1 MRAMN
6 AQAPL
11 DRRTGG
17 NMVATAS
24 RITGAGVVLS
34 AWVVLL
40 AGGSASAQTFPS
52 RPVTLIV
59 PYAAGGST
67 DVTFRA
73 LAAATEKYLG
83 QSIVIE
89 NRPGA
94 SGTMA
99 PAQMAAS
106 AKPDGYTIC
115 QIFDAV
121 WRAPFLGKTTFD
133 PAVDFTYVIGVTGY
147 TWGLVVNKNAP
158 WKTFRELLAGAKA
171 NPGKINYGTTGA
183 FTTPEL
189 TMERIARQQGIT
201 WVGIPFKGNSEQINA
216 LLGGHID
223 SIASSTGWA
232 AQVDSGEFRLLVTF
246 GAARTKSWPMVP
258 TLRETGIDMV
268 VDSPYGIAGPKD
280 IDPKIVKILHDAFK
294 KGMDEPTFV
303 TTMNTLNQEF
313 LYKSSDDFRTYV
325 LKQIEEE
332 RTVIGELGLKAP

>member
-1 MRAMN
+1 MATRES
-6 AQAPL
+6 
-11 DRRTGG
+11 RTT
-17 NMVATAS
+17 VASSAVAACVVLYA
-24 RITGAGVVLS
+24 GAG
-34 AWVVLL
+34 AL
-40 AGGSASAQTFPS
+40 AETFPS

-73 LAAATEKYLG
+73 LAAATEKHLG

-94 SGTMA
+94 SGTIG

-106 AKPDGYTIC
+106 AKPDGYTIA

-121 WRAPFLGKTTFD
+121 WRAPFLYKTTFD
-133 PAVDFTYVIGVTGY
+133 PAVDFTYIIGVTGY
-147 TWGLVVNKNAP
+147 TWGVVVSKDAP
-158 WKTFRELLAGAKA
+158 WKTFPEFLAGAKA
-171 NPGKINYGTTGA
+171 NPGKINYGTTGT

-189 TMERIARQQGIT
+189 TMERIARQKGIK

-246 GAARTKSWPMVP
+246 GAERTKSWPMVP
-258 TLRETGIDMV
+258 TLRESGIDMV
-268 VDSPYGIAGPKD
+268 VDSPYGLAGPKG
-280 IDPKIVKILHDAFK
+280 IDPKTVEILHGAFK
-294 KGMDEPTFV
+294 RGMEEPSFV
-303 TTMNTLNQEF
+303 TTMTTLNQEF
-313 LYKSSDDFRTYV
+313 LYKSSEDFRAFV

-332 RTVIGELGLKAP
+332 RTIIGELGLKAP

>member
-1 MRAMN
+1 MF
-6 AQAPL
+6 
-11 DRRTGG
+11 TS
-17 NMVATAS
+17 AS
-24 RITGAGVVLS
+24 RIPVAGAVVA
-34 AWVVLL
+34 AWVALL
-40 AGGSASAQTFPS
+40 AGGGALAQTFPS

-73 LAAATEKYLG
+73 LAAASEKHLG
-83 QSIVIE
+83 QSIVVE

-106 AKPDGYTIC
+106 AKPDGYTVA

-121 WRAPFLGKTTFD
+121 WRAPFLGKTTYD

-147 TWGLVVNKNAP
+147 TWGVVVRNDSP
-158 WKTFRELLAGAKA
+158 WKTFAELIAGAKA
-171 NPGKINYGTTGA
+171 NPNKINYGTTGA
-183 FTTPEL
+183 FSTPEL
-189 TMERIARQQGIT
+189 TMERIARQQGIK
-201 WVGIPFKGNSEQINA
+201 WVAIPFKGNPEQINA

-223 SIASSTGWA
+223 SIASSTGWGP
-232 AQVDSGEFRLLVTF
+232 QVDSGEFRLLVTF
-246 GAARTKSWPMVP
+246 GAARTRSWPTVP
-258 TLRETGIDMV
+258 TLKETGIDMV
-268 VDSPYGIAGPKD
+268 VDSPYGLAGPKG

-294 KGMDEPTFV
+294 KGMEEPSFV

-313 LYKSSDDFRTYV
+313 LYKSSEEFRAFV

-332 RTVIGELGLKAP
+332 RAIIGELGLKPP